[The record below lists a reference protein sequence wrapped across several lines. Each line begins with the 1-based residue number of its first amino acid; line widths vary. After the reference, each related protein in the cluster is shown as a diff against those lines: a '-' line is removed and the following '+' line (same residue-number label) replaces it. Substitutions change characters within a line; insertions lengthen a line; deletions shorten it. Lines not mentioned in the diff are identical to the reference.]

1 MFKTGTRLLA
11 ATLLSSLVGIAS
23 AAGFPD
29 RAITVVTPFPAG
41 GATDALTRVLTEHMG
56 KTLGQSLIVENRAGA
71 ATTIGAS
78 YAARANPDGYTV
90 LLATN
95 STLVTNR
102 YLYKTLS
109 YDPDAFAPIGMI
121 GIGPMVLLAAKKHDF
136 KSVADVVGYA
146 KKQPDSLSIAS
157 FGAGTSS
164 HLAAE
169 YFQQLADIKMLHV
182 PFKGST
188 QALPQL
194 INGDVDVF
202 FDMVSTGM
210 PQVDAGKVDA
220 LAITSKNRLTSLPK
234 LPTVS
239 EAGYSGF
246 EMTAWFTLVAPP
258 GTPADITATL
268 REALQAALKDETIRQ
283 RLLAMGIEPGDGSA
297 EALTQQIQTER
308 PIIQSLVERAGIV
321 VQ

>member
-1 MFKTGTRLLA
+1 MLKTCTRIIA
-11 ATLLSSLVGIAS
+11 AGLLSSLVTLAS
-23 AAGFPD
+23 AANYPD

-41 GATDALTRVLTEHMG
+41 GATDALARVLTEHMS
-56 KTLGQSLIVENRAGA
+56 KTLGQSMVVENRAGA

-78 YAARANPDGYTV
+78 YAARAKPDGYTI

-102 YLYKTLS
+102 YLFKTLP
-109 YDPDAFAPIGMI
+109 YDPDDFAPIGMI
-121 GIGPMVLLAAKKHDF
+121 GIGPMVLLTAKKHDF
-136 KSVADVVGYA
+136 KSVADVVSFA
-146 KKQPDSLSIAS
+146 RKQPQALSIAS

-169 YFQQLADIKMLHV
+169 YFQQMADIKMLHV

-194 INGDVDVF
+194 INGDIDAF

-210 PQVDAGKVDA
+210 PQVDADKVDV
-220 LAITSKNRLTSLPK
+220 LAITSKNRLSSLPE
-234 LPTVS
+234 LPTIG
-239 EAGYSGF
+239 EAGYPGF

-258 GTPADITATL
+258 GTPTGVTGTL
-268 REALQAALKDETIRQ
+268 RQALQTALKDPEVHKRM
-283 RLLAMGIEPGDGSA
+283 LNMGLEPGNGSA
-297 EALTQQIQTER
+297 EALNAQINTEK
-308 PIIQSLVERAGIV
+308 PIIQALVKRAGIV